1 MKRNLKELIK
11 QMTLEEK
18 AGLCSGLDAWR
29 TKPVP
34 RLGIPSIMVSDGP
47 HGLRKQD
54 DEGGNS
60 NDSIPA
66 VCFPTACAYSC
77 SFDRELLEEMGKTL
91 GDECQTE
98 DVAVLLGPA
107 VNIKRSPLCGR
118 NFEYVSE
125 DPYAAGELAS
135 AFIKGVQSKNIGTSI
150 KHFAA
155 NNQEYRRLTVSSEV
169 SERALREIYLSAFE
183 TAVKEA
189 QGDTVMCSYNKIN
202 GVYSSE
208 NKRLLTTILRD
219 EWGFNGFVMSDWG
232 AVNDRVKGLEAGL
245 DLEMPSSG
253 GYNDALLVKA
263 VKDGSLDENQL
274 NMTVERILRII
285 FKFHD
290 NRKKGSFNKE
300 KHHALA
306 VKIAEESIVLLKN
319 ENILPLSP
327 HVKAAFIGGFAKTP
341 RFQGGGSSHINAY
354 KTAAFLSAAEDF
366 ALEQS
371 IKGKPVVFGY
381 AEGFDAVTGKGSAEM
396 TAEALD
402 LARNSDVAV
411 IFAGLPDT
419 WECEGYDRNHLKLP
433 DSQNELISAVAE
445 VNPNVVVVLHNGSPV
460 EMDWAGS
467 VKGIVEAYL
476 GGQGVGQAVF
486 NILYGKVNPSGK
498 LAETFPLRLEDT
510 PSFLSFPGDGKK
522 VHYSEDIFVGYRY
535 YDARK
540 MPVLFPF
547 GHGLSYTTFSYSNL
561 HLDKN
566 VLTDSDTLTVTCKVK
581 NTGMVNGKE
590 VIQLY
595 VRDKTGFVQKP
606 DKELKNFTKIYLH
619 SGEEKTVT
627 MMLNKRSFAYYSEA
641 LGDWHAPGGT
651 YEILIGSS
659 SRSILLSKEV
669 VFKTNV
675 KLPITI
681 TPNTNVSDI
690 LPYPG
695 IKELLKPVKKR
706 YSAMQGTSER
716 AKEAITNEMVESM
729 YNDTPLRSLQGLLG
743 KDFTSFEE
751 FLDRIS
757 SICRE

>member
-1 MKRNLKELIK
+1 MKRKIAEIIS

-18 AGLCSGLDAWR
+18 ASICSGLDAWR

-54 DEGGNS
+54 DSGDNS

-77 SFDRELLEEMGKTL
+77 SFDRDLLHEMGKAI
-91 GDECQTE
+91 GDECQAE
-98 DVAVLLGPA
+98 DVAIVLGPA

-125 DPYAAGELAS
+125 DPYIAGELAAS
-135 AFIKGVQSKNIGTSI
+135 FINGVQSKNIGTSI

-155 NNQEYRRLTVSSEV
+155 NNQEFRRLTVSSEV
-169 SERALREIYLSAFE
+169 SERALREIYLPAFE
-183 TAVKEA
+183 TAVKQSQPA
-189 QGDTVMCSYNKIN
+189 TFMCSYNKIN
-202 GVYSSE
+202 GVFASE
-208 NKRLLTTILRD
+208 NKRLLTEILRN
-219 EWGFNGFVMSDWG
+219 EWGFEGFVMSDWG
-232 AVNDRVKGLEAGL
+232 AVNDRIKGLEAGL

-253 GYNDALLVKA
+253 GITDAQIVKA
-263 VKDGSLDENQL
+263 VKEGILDEK
-274 NMTVERILRII
+274 ILDHSASLLLKFI

-290 NRKKGSFNKE
+290 NRQKGSFNKE

-306 VKIAEESIVLLKN
+306 VKIEEESIVLLKN
-319 ENILPLSP
+319 DGILPLSP
-327 HVKAAFIGGFAKTP
+327 HVKAAFIGGFAEKP

-354 KTAAFLSAAEDF
+354 KTTSFLSAAADF

-371 IKGKPVVFGY
+371 IKGKPVVFSY
-381 AEGFDAVTGKGSAEM
+381 AKGFDATTGEGSEDL
-396 TAEALD
+396 TREALE
-402 LARNSDVAV
+402 LAQKSDVV
-411 IFAGLPDT
+411 VVFAGLPDT
-419 WECEGYDRNHLKLP
+419 WECEGYDRNHLRLP
-433 DSQNELISAVAE
+433 ESQNSLISALAK
-445 VNPNVVVVLHNGSPV
+445 VNSNIVVVLHNGSPV
-460 EMDWAGS
+460 EMHWVNE
-467 VKGIVEAYL
+467 VKGIVESYL

-522 VHYSEDIFVGYRY
+522 TVYSEDIFVGYRY

-540 MPVLFPF
+540 MKVLFPF

-561 HLDKN
+561 TLDKEQI
-566 VLTDSDTLTVTCKVK
+566 SDKDEIIVSLQVK
-581 NTGMVNGKE
+581 NTGLVSGKE
-590 VIQLY
+590 IVQVY
-595 VRDKTGFVQKP
+595 VRDKTSSVQRP
-606 DKELKNFTKIYLH
+606 EKELKNFCKVYLQ

-627 MMLNKRSFAYYSEA
+627 MTLDKRSFAYYSEE
-641 LGDWHAPGGT
+641 LGEWHAAGGT
-651 YEILIGSS
+651 YEILIGKS
-659 SRSILLSKEV
+659 SRDIVLSKEIT
-669 VFKTNV
+669 FKTHI

-690 LPYPG
+690 LKYDG
-695 IKELLKPVKKR
+695 ISELLEPVRNR
-706 YSAMQGTSER
+706 YNAMQGTSER
-716 AKEAITNEMVESM
+716 AKEAITKEMVDSM

-743 KDFTSFEE
+743 NDFTSFDD
-751 FLDRIS
+751 FLEQIRQ
-757 SICRE
+757 ICC